1 MASINDLKITD
12 KIIFVNDTIAGVDSL
27 GMRQLQEE
35 KTINVSQ
42 ENKQH

>member
-12 KIIFVNDTIAGVDSL
+12 KIIYVNNSIDGVDSL

-35 KTINVSQ
+35 KSIKNS
-42 ENKQH
+42 